1 MPTTPNTISIM
12 RSPRRVLAMGLG
24 AALLLGACSDFDIRN
39 TNAPTV
45 EELTGTPTRAVLAR
59 TATGIFSQSL
69 NDVGGI
75 IQQWGIYGRE
85 GYNLLGNDPRET
97 GEEIRGPQE
106 PGGRAGGIW
115 GGGYGAI
122 RTINAY
128 LAAIPAGTGISAE
141 EGRASAGF
149 AKTIKAWHMHRIAIR
164 SGALG
169 MPIDVDKPITEPPSP
184 FVSFAD
190 AEAAVSALLDE
201 AFTDLQ
207 AGGASFPFTVAP
219 GYTGFNTPATFAQFN
234 RALAAKV
241 LVHRATFL
249 SCASCWAEASS
260 AMNASFVTTTGLPG
274 SLATGVYYAYSTA
287 AGEPRNPVSEN
298 ITITRYWVHPSI
310 VTGAQL
316 RGHGEPD
323 LRLTTKVTQAPTPRD
338 LNGLTG
344 THKPTMFNLAGSPTT
359 ADQGTDIAWIRNEEL
374 LLLRAEIRWNNGD
387 KAGAIDDLN
396 LVRDHAGGLAATS
409 LTAGS
414 ADADFVTELLYN
426 RVYSL
431 MWEQGTRWIDAR
443 RYNRLSDLP
452 VDRPGDSHYANMLVP
467 AGECDARGLP
477 VPCLPLGN

>member
-1 MPTTPNTISIM
+1 MPTTPDTIPSA
-12 RSPRRVLAMGLG
+12 RSPRRRLAGWLGL
-24 AALLLGACSDFDIRN
+24 ALLVGACNDFDIRN

-59 TATGIFSQSL
+59 AATGIFSQSL
-69 NDVGGI
+69 NDVAGI

-106 PGGRAGGIW
+106 AGGRSGGIW
-115 GGGYGAI
+115 GGGYQAI

-128 LAAIPAGTGISAE
+128 LAALPVATGISAAE
-141 EGRASAGF
+141 ARASAGF

-164 SGALG
+164 TGALG
-169 MPIDVDKPITEPPSP
+169 MPIDVDKPITEPPAP
-184 FVSFAD
+184 FVSFD
-190 AEAAVSALLDE
+190 AAETAVSALLDE
-201 AFTDLQ
+201 ALADLQ
-207 AGGASFPFTVAP
+207 AGSAAFPFTVAP
-219 GYTGFNTPATFAQFN
+219 GYTGFTTPATFAQFN

-249 SCASCWAEASS
+249 SCASCWAQAST
-260 AMNASFVTTTGLPG
+260 ALDASFVTTAGLPG

-298 ITITRYWVHPSI
+298 ISSNRYWVHPSI
-310 VTGAQL
+310 VDGAQL
-316 RGHGEPD
+316 RGNGEPD
-323 LRLTTKVTQAPTPRD
+323 LRLSSKVTLAPTPRPLND
-338 LNGLTG
+338 LLG
-344 THKPTMFNLAGSPTT
+344 THKPTMFNLATNPNT
-359 ADQGTDIAWIRNEEL
+359 ADLGTDIAWIRNEEL
-374 LLLRAEIRWNNGD
+374 LLLRAEIRWNNGN

-396 LVRDHAGGLAATS
+396 LVRQHAGGLPATA

-414 ADADFVTELLYN
+414 ADAAFVTELLYN

-443 RYNRLSDLP
+443 RYNRLADLP
-452 VDRPGDSHYANMLVP
+452 VDRPGDSRYTNMLVP
-467 AGECDARGLP
+467 AGECDSRGLA
-477 VPCLPLGN
+477 VPCTPL